1 MRQLLLLFLQRVEK
15 ILEAVAVVGIGQ
27 RIELVGLAVLALS
40 SFATQAH
47 LLMLQA

>member
-1 MRQLLLLFLQRVEK
+1 MEAVLVVELLQRELQTQAV
-15 ILEAVAVVGIGQ
+15 EAVEQAQAQAVMEALG
-27 RIELVGLAVLALS
+27 LS